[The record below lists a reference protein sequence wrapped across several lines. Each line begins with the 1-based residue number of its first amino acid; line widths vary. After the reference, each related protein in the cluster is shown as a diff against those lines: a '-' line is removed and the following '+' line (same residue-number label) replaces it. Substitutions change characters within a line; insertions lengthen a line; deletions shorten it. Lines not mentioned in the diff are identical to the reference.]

1 MTGQPRTDGER
12 TRTDGERKGDPL
24 LRVTRVLLLIV
35 MAFAALATVITLA
48 GIPASWILRE
58 EIVRHGVDA
67 TDGFLAGASALL
79 AAFAVMT
86 VCAVLFLRKLVAVI
100 DTVAL
105 GTPFSRDNARRL
117 RAMGWLALAIQGIA
131 LLFAPLAA
139 WIESHFPQ
147 AELQV
152 GLDLTGLLT
161 ALLLFILARVFDTG
175 AKLAEDAEGT
185 V

>member
-1 MTGQPRTDGER
+1 VAGQDLAGPGN
-12 TRTDGERKGDPL
+12 KGDPL
-24 LRVTRVLLLIV
+24 LRVTRILLMIV
-35 MAFAALATVITLA
+35 MAFAGLATLISLA
-48 GIPASWILRE
+48 AIPASWIFRN
-58 EIVRHGVDA
+58 EIVRQGVEA
-67 TDGFLAGASALL
+67 TDGFLAGASMLL
-79 AAFAVMT
+79 AAFAGIT
-86 VCAVLFLRKLVAVI
+86 VCAVLFLRKLVSVI

-131 LLFAPLAA
+131 LLVAPLAA
-139 WIESHFPQ
+139 WIESHFPE

-175 AKLAEDAEGT
+175 ARLAEDVEGT